1 MNALKFVFF
10 FGLVYGVYV
19 MQGVYQAEAAHAAF
33 AEDLD
38 QEIARVDINRDEREG
53 RRLIRKRVRKVAGE
67 HQIPLD
73 ERRMKITYVREMEFG
88 EGRASTTLYGGNK
101 VAYEETRYKGMPR
114 ATVSLSYKRS
124 ITPYYVRQFSYTG
137 ASGRTGNV
145 ITEMP

>member
-1 MNALKFVFF
+1 MNALKFVLL

-33 AEDLD
+33 ARDLD

-53 RRLIRKRVRKVAGE
+53 RQLIRKHVRKVAGE

-73 ERRMKITYVREMEFG
+73 ERRMKITYERNPEFG
-88 EGRASTTLYGGNK
+88 EGGTSSALYVGNK
-101 VAYEETRYKGMPR
+101 VAYEETPYKGMSR

-137 ASGRTGNV
+137 ASGHTGS
-145 ITEMP
+145 TLTDTP